1 MSVSRSVLIAL
12 AIILPLA
19 SGCSAKFGRSARVTP
34 EIRVQQPEKANM
46 QAWALAQ
53 LQLGRDALADEQYAK
68 AIIAFRNARLAS
80 GETAAALN
88 GMAIAYAG
96 IGRADLA
103 ENYFQQ
109 AIAEAPDNLRYRDN
123 LQRLYD
129 ATPRMAAAASEEIAP
144 LNVAQPAPTIFA
156 GSDVRATIRV
166 EQPVARLTRT
176 SDRGVSIATVRVASA
191 QSSLTPLPTPT
202 AGHGVSAPGTGRRL
216 NPTYAGSVILS
227 TSEVNAI
234 RQPNPFYAAHIR
246 APILLS
252 SGPAR
257 GALQPR
263 PNGSVHLKFASA
275 D

>member
-1 MSVSRSVLIAL
+1 MTVSRSVLIAFT
-12 AIILPLA
+12 IVLPLV
-19 SGCSAKFGRSARVTP
+19 SGCSVKFGRSARLAP
-34 EIRVQQPEKANM
+34 EIRVPQADKEDM

-53 LQLGRDALADEQYAK
+53 LQVGRDALADKQYAK
-68 AIIAFRNARLAS
+68 AIVAFRNARLAS
-80 GETAAALN
+80 GETAAVLN

-103 ENYFQQ
+103 EQHFQQ
-109 AIAEAPDNLRYRDN
+109 AIAEAPDNLRYRHN

-129 ATPRMAAAASEEIAP
+129 ATPRMAEARQAVAP
-144 LNVAQPAPTIFA
+144 LDEAKPVPTIFA

-166 EQPVARLTRT
+166 EQPVAHLTRT
-176 SDRGVSIATVRVASA
+176 SDRGVSIATVRVAAAEPSLAAISA
-191 QSSLTPLPTPT
+191 MRARHAVVTSGT
-202 AGHGVSAPGTGRRL
+202 ARRV
-216 NPTYAGSVILS
+216 NPAFAGSVILS
-227 TSEVNAI
+227 SAEVNAI
-234 RQPNPFYAAHIR
+234 RRPNPLYAAHIR

-252 SGPAR
+252 SGPAQ